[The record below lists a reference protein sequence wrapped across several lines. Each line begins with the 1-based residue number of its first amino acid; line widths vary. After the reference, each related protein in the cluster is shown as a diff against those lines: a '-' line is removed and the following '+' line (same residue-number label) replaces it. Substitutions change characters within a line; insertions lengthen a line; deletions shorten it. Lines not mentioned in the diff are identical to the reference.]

1 MPRAVVKI
9 QSAPRKSRWT
19 LAPNDTNLPSP
30 TWAGAE
36 YADRHKEK
44 TAMMQSNG
52 VYHEPPLPRY
62 ESYDGS
68 QYSAPF
74 DRGSFNGLSNGGG
87 GGDPYAADDI
97 TYNTPIEE
105 RASHQIS
112 LNTRMRAQN
121 HHDPVG
127 HHMLYETAM
136 MDTQSYEILDMA
148 EVDALKKEHAR
159 LDSRIEAAK
168 RKLALESK
176 VKDAAQNLQRLYAG
190 TKSRPDTPQSPGSP
204 PQKKGRSSLMGGR
217 TASSGN
223 GRGSLSQAGDELA
236 VSTRKVDELH
246 SAINS
251 LLDRRQNVERKLLRH
266 TAAVLAEQAARASKQ
281 ISGTNLTNGASRHV
295 GDHAQSDS
303 EEDDD
308 DEKSVYEPDEFDG
321 IRDILHGVHA
331 GSGHKHRKM
340 AGHGAAKLQQE
351 HEQQMVSVQS
361 RLEQLNGQ
369 LRYVIAE
376 ASRSRGTSPDPEP
389 GLDDEQLDDPSS
401 RLDGYLTRLE
411 HTVATLQQEQED
423 VKTHYRDLQDSTQ
436 TSNTAL
442 EEAQQK
448 AAGHAQRV
456 DEYEATLGGLWEI
469 LQSDIPSRRPS
480 TISTGGAAK
489 DSLDEEG
496 GGHLSPL
503 PSPGIPSPIREDFS
517 LQAFSARVQHI
528 FDRAQNAKEQQEI
541 LRRQIQQQR
550 ELNGKSD
557 AEKDRQLTDL
567 QERHEVLDSEHRGLK
582 GEIAE
587 AIAGREKAETE
598 AGGLKVELMNVGN
611 ELEALKKTVEARQ
624 GESAEMN
631 GQTEKLREQ
640 IEDLEAQIADLTDD
654 ARISAAESDGKQ
666 REAEEK
672 HDDLSR
678 QLTAAHEAR
687 ARAETHHD
695 AVKRDMTGLESEV
708 VRLTTELTMAKAELE
723 GAYGSRAERARE
735 AQAAEVAA
743 LTSQHRDVS
752 DQLAQLKHAHDA
764 LSSDHDALRSTHTTT
779 LASLE
784 SLRSEHQLLQQQ
796 HQQQPVQPP
805 QDEETRSRTSLLEA
819 ELKDMTQEF
828 QDLTRESLQLE
839 KERSQLED
847 VIDALRE
854 KVQELEVQLS
864 DEKVRWLG
872 VSSRSPT
879 TAGGRETG
887 GGEIAA
893 AAAGGNGGGGAGSN
907 HGGMGAAGSREMTST
922 MVLRQEFKKM
932 MREARQEGVR
942 ALRAEQEHRRQLESE
957 LRRLRQASGPLA
969 VRSSG

>member
-19 LAPNDTNLPSP
+19 LAPNESNLPSP

-36 YADRHKEK
+36 YADKEK
-44 TAMMQSNG
+44 TVMMQTNG
-52 VYHEPPLPRY
+52 AYHEPPLPRY

-74 DRGSFNGLSNGGG
+74 DRRSANGLSNGIGA
-87 GGDPYAADDI
+87 GDSYAAEDF

-112 LNTRMRAQN
+112 LNTRMHAQN
-121 HHDPVG
+121 QHDPVG

-190 TKSRPDTPQSPGSP
+190 NKSRPDTPQSPGSP

-217 TASSGN
+217 TVSTSS
-223 GRGSLSQAGDELA
+223 GRGSLSQAEDELA

-246 SAINS
+246 SGINA

-281 ISGTNLTNGASRHV
+281 ISGTNLTNGTSRQV

-303 EEDDD
+303 EDDDD
-308 DEKSVYEPDEFDG
+308 DEKSAYEPDEFDE

-331 GSGHKHRKM
+331 GSGHRHRKT

-376 ASRSRGTSPDPEP
+376 ASRSRGTSPEPEP
-389 GLDDEQLDDPSS
+389 GLDDSELDDPSS

-423 VKTHYRDLQDSTQ
+423 VKTHYRDLQDFNETR
-436 TSNTAL
+436 NTAL
-442 EEAQQK
+442 EEAHQK

-489 DSLDEEG
+489 DSLDEER

-567 QERHEVLDSEHRGLK
+567 QERHEMLDTEHRGLK

-640 IEDLEAQIADLTDD
+640 VEELEAQIADLTDD

-678 QLTAAHEAR
+678 QLASAVEAR
-687 ARAETHHD
+687 STAETNHD
-695 AVKRDMTGLESEV
+695 AIKRDMTGLESEV

-735 AQAAEVAA
+735 AQAAEVAS
-743 LTSQHRDVS
+743 LTTQHRDVS
-752 DQLAQLKHAHDA
+752 AQLAQMKQDHEGLK
-764 LSSDHDALRSTHTTT
+764 SDHDSLRATHATT

-784 SLRSEHQLLQQQ
+784 SLRTE
-796 HQQQPVQPP
+796 HQQQQ
-805 QDEETRSRTSLLEA
+805 Q
-819 ELKDMTQEF
+819 Q
-828 QDLTRESLQLE
+828 
-839 KERSQLED
+839 
-847 VIDALRE
+847 
-854 KVQELEVQLS
+854 
-864 DEKVRWLG
+864 
-872 VSSRSPT
+872 
-879 TAGGRETG
+879 
-887 GGEIAA
+887 
-893 AAAGGNGGGGAGSN
+893 
-907 HGGMGAAGSREMTST
+907 
-922 MVLRQEFKKM
+922 
-932 MREARQEGVR
+932 
-942 ALRAEQEHRRQLESE
+942 
-957 LRRLRQASGPLA
+957 
-969 VRSSG
+969 

>member
-19 LAPNDTNLPSP
+19 LAPNESNLPSP

-36 YADRHKEK
+36 YADKEK
-44 TAMMQSNG
+44 TAMMQTNG
-52 VYHEPPLPRY
+52 AYHEPPLPRY

-74 DRGSFNGLSNGGG
+74 DRRSANGLSNGIGA
-87 GGDPYAADDI
+87 GDSYAAEDF

-112 LNTRMRAQN
+112 LNTRMHAQN
-121 HHDPVG
+121 QHDPVG

-190 TKSRPDTPQSPGSP
+190 NKSRPDTPQSPGSP
-204 PQKKGRSSLMGGR
+204 PQKKGRSSFMGGR
-217 TASSGN
+217 TVSSSS
-223 GRGSLSQAGDELA
+223 GRGSLSQAEDELA

-246 SAINS
+246 SGINA
-251 LLDRRQNVERKLLRH
+251 LLDRRQNVEGKLLRH

-281 ISGTNLTNGASRHV
+281 ISGTNLTNGTSRQV

-303 EEDDD
+303 DNDNGDDD

-331 GSGHKHRKM
+331 GSGHKHRKT

-376 ASRSRGTSPDPEP
+376 ASRSRGTSPEPEP
-389 GLDDEQLDDPSS
+389 GLDDSELDDPSS

-423 VKTHYRDLQDSTQ
+423 VKTHYRDLQDSNETR
-436 TSNTAL
+436 NTAL
-442 EEAQQK
+442 EEAHQK

-456 DEYEATLGGLWEI
+456 DEYEATLDGLWEI
-469 LQSDIPSRRPS
+469 LQSDVPSRRPS
-480 TISTGGAAK
+480 TISTGGATK

-567 QERHEVLDSEHRGLK
+567 QERHESLDTEHRGLK

-640 IEDLEAQIADLTDD
+640 IEELEAQIADLTDD

-678 QLTAAHEAR
+678 QLTAAIEAR
-687 ARAETHHD
+687 STAETNHD

-735 AQAAEVAA
+735 AQAAEVAS
-743 LTSQHRDVS
+743 LTTQHRDVS
-752 DQLAQLKHAHDA
+752 DQLAQMKQDHEGLKSEHE
-764 LSSDHDALRSTHTTT
+764 SLRSTHATT

-784 SLRSEHQLLQQQ
+784 SLRTE
-796 HQQQPVQPP
+796 HQQQPQQ
-805 QDEETRSRTSLLEA
+805 QDEEARNRTALLEA

-839 KERSQLED
+839 KERGQLEE

-872 VSSRSPT
+872 VRSPT
-879 TAGGRETG
+879 TGGRDGGGG
-887 GGEIAA
+887 GGETQR
-893 AAAGGNGGGGAGSN
+893 NGA
-907 HGGMGAAGSREMTST
+907 MATAPPPSREMTST

-969 VRSSG
+969 VRAS

>member
-1 MPRAVVKI
+1 
-9 QSAPRKSRWT
+9 
-19 LAPNDTNLPSP
+19 
-30 TWAGAE
+30 
-36 YADRHKEK
+36 
-44 TAMMQSNG
+44 
-52 VYHEPPLPRY
+52 
-62 ESYDGS
+62 
-68 QYSAPF
+68 
-74 DRGSFNGLSNGGG
+74 
-87 GGDPYAADDI
+87 
-97 TYNTPIEE
+97 
-105 RASHQIS
+105 
-112 LNTRMRAQN
+112 
-121 HHDPVG
+121 
-127 HHMLYETAM
+127 
-136 MDTQSYEILDMA
+136 LDMA

-190 TKSRPDTPQSPGSP
+190 NKSRPDTPQSPGSP

-217 TASSGN
+217 TVSSSS
-223 GRGSLSQAGDELA
+223 GRGSLSQAEDELA

-246 SAINS
+246 SGINA

-281 ISGTNLTNGASRHV
+281 ISGTNLTNGTSRQV

-303 EEDDD
+303 EDDDDD
-308 DEKSVYEPDEFDG
+308 DEKSTYEPDEFDG

-331 GSGHKHRKM
+331 GSGHRHRKT

-376 ASRSRGTSPDPEP
+376 ASRSRGTSPEPEP
-389 GLDDEQLDDPSS
+389 GLDDSELDDPSS

-423 VKTHYRDLQDSTQ
+423 VKTHYRYLQDFNETR
-436 TSNTAL
+436 NTAL
-442 EEAQQK
+442 EEAHQK

-489 DSLDEEG
+489 DSLDEER

-567 QERHEVLDSEHRGLK
+567 QERHEMLDTEHRSLK

-587 AIAGREKAETE
+587 AVAGREKAETE

-624 GESAEMN
+624 GESAEIR

-640 IEDLEAQIADLTDD
+640 VEDLEAQIADLTDD

-672 HDDLSR
+672 HDDLSS
-678 QLTAAHEAR
+678 QLAAAVEAR
-687 ARAETHHD
+687 STAETNHD
-695 AVKRDMTGLESEV
+695 AIKRDMTGLESEV

-735 AQAAEVAA
+735 AQAAEVAS
-743 LTSQHRDVS
+743 LTTQHRDVS
-752 DQLAQLKHAHDA
+752 AQLAQLKQDHEG
-764 LSSDHDALRSTHTTT
+764 LKSDHDSLRATHATT

-784 SLRSEHQLLQQQ
+784 SLRTE
-796 HQQQPVQPP
+796 HQQQQQQRSAQPQQ
-805 QDEETRSRTSLLEA
+805 QDEEVRNRTALLEA

-839 KERSQLED
+839 KERGQLEE

-854 KVQELEVQLS
+854 KCQELEVQLS

-872 VSSRSPT
+872 VRSPT
-879 TAGGRETG
+879 ANPSEGG
-887 GGEIAA
+887 GGEMQR
-893 AAAGGNGGGGAGSN
+893 NGTVATAPPPPN
-907 HGGMGAAGSREMTST
+907 REMTST

-942 ALRAEQEHRRQLESE
+942 ALRAEQEHRRQLEAE

-969 VRSSG
+969 VRAS

>member
-9 QSAPRKSRWT
+9 QSAPHKSRWT
-19 LAPNDTNLPSP
+19 LAPNESNLPSP

-36 YADRHKEK
+36 YPDKEK
-44 TAMMQSNG
+44 TAMMQTNG
-52 VYHEPPLPRY
+52 AYHEPPLPRY

-74 DRGSFNGLSNGGG
+74 DRRSVNALSNGGRE
-87 GGDPYAADDI
+87 GDPYAAEDF

-121 HHDPVG
+121 QHDPVG

-190 TKSRPDTPQSPGSP
+190 SKSRPDTPQSPGSP

-217 TASSGN
+217 TVSSSS
-223 GRGSLSQAGDELA
+223 GRGSLSQAEDELA
-236 VSTRKVDELH
+236 ASTRKVDELH
-246 SAINS
+246 SGINA

-281 ISGTNLTNGASRHV
+281 ISGTNLTNGTSRQV

-303 EEDDD
+303 DNDNDNDD

-331 GSGHKHRKM
+331 GSGHKHRRM

-376 ASRSRGTSPDPEP
+376 ASRSRGTSPEPEP
-389 GLDDEQLDDPSS
+389 GLDDSELDDPSS

-448 AAGHAQRV
+448 ASGHAQRI

-469 LQSDIPSRRPS
+469 LQSDVPSRRPS

-528 FDRAQNAKEQQEI
+528 FDRSQNAKEQQEI

-567 QERHEVLDSEHRGLK
+567 QERHEVLDTEHRGLK
-582 GEIAE
+582 GEVAE
-587 AIAGREKAETE
+587 AVAGREKAETE

-640 IEDLEAQIADLTDD
+640 IEELEAQIADLKDD
-654 ARISAAESDGKQ
+654 VRISAAESDGKQ

-678 QLTAAHEAR
+678 QLTAAIEAR
-687 ARAETHHD
+687 STAETNHD
-695 AVKRDMTGLESEV
+695 TVKRDMNGLESEV

-735 AQAAEVAA
+735 AQAAEVAS
-743 LTSQHRDVS
+743 LTTQHRDVS
-752 DQLAQLKHAHDA
+752 DQLAQMKQDHEGLKSEHE
-764 LSSDHDALRSTHTTT
+764 SLRSTHATT

-784 SLRSEHQLLQQQ
+784 TLRTE
-796 HQQQPVQPP
+796 HQQQQSAQPP
-805 QDEETRSRTSLLEA
+805 QQDEEETRHRTALLEA

-839 KERSQLED
+839 KERGQLEE

-854 KVQELEVQLS
+854 KCQELEGQLS

-872 VSSRSPT
+872 VRSPT
-879 TAGGRETG
+879 ANPAGQEGDVVNGATTSMK
-887 GGEIAA
+887 
-893 AAAGGNGGGGAGSN
+893 NGGGG
-907 HGGMGAAGSREMTST
+907 GGGGGAVAREMTST

-969 VRSSG
+969 VRAS

>member
-19 LAPNDTNLPSP
+19 LAPNESNLPSP

-36 YADRHKEK
+36 YADKEK
-44 TAMMQSNG
+44 TAMMQTNG
-52 VYHEPPLPRY
+52 AYHEPPLPRY

-74 DRGSFNGLSNGGG
+74 DRRSANGLSNGIGA
-87 GGDPYAADDI
+87 GDSYAAEDF

-112 LNTRMRAQN
+112 LNTRMHAQN
-121 HHDPVG
+121 QHDPVG

-190 TKSRPDTPQSPGSP
+190 NKSRPDTPQSPGSP
-204 PQKKGRSSLMGGR
+204 PQKKGRSSFMGGR
-217 TASSGN
+217 TVSSSS
-223 GRGSLSQAGDELA
+223 GRGSLSQAEDELA

-246 SAINS
+246 SGINA
-251 LLDRRQNVERKLLRH
+251 LLDRRQNVEGKLLRH

-281 ISGTNLTNGASRHV
+281 ISGTNLTNGTSRQV

-303 EEDDD
+303 DNDNGDDD

-331 GSGHKHRKM
+331 GSGHKHRKT

-376 ASRSRGTSPDPEP
+376 ASRSRGTSPEPEP
-389 GLDDEQLDDPSS
+389 GLDDSELDDPSS

-423 VKTHYRDLQDSTQ
+423 VKTHYRDLQDSNETR
-436 TSNTAL
+436 NTAL
-442 EEAQQK
+442 EEAHQK

-456 DEYEATLGGLWEI
+456 DEYEATLDGLWEI
-469 LQSDIPSRRPS
+469 LQSDVPSRRPS
-480 TISTGGAAK
+480 TISTGGATK

-567 QERHEVLDSEHRGLK
+567 QERHESLDTEHRGLK

-640 IEDLEAQIADLTDD
+640 IEELEAQIADLTDD

-678 QLTAAHEAR
+678 QLTAAIEAR
-687 ARAETHHD
+687 STAETNHD

-735 AQAAEVAA
+735 AQAAEVAS
-743 LTSQHRDVS
+743 LTTQHRDVS
-752 DQLAQLKHAHDA
+752 DQLAQMKQDHEGLKSEHE
-764 LSSDHDALRSTHTTT
+764 SLRSTHATT

-784 SLRSEHQLLQQQ
+784 SLRTE
-796 HQQQPVQPP
+796 HQQQPQQ
-805 QDEETRSRTSLLEA
+805 QDEEARNRTALLEA

-839 KERSQLED
+839 KERGQLEE

-864 DEKVRWLG
+864 DEK
-872 VSSRSPT
+872 
-879 TAGGRETG
+879 
-887 GGEIAA
+887 
-893 AAAGGNGGGGAGSN
+893 
-907 HGGMGAAGSREMTST
+907 
-922 MVLRQEFKKM
+922 
-932 MREARQEGVR
+932 
-942 ALRAEQEHRRQLESE
+942 AEQEHRRQLESE

-969 VRSSG
+969 VRAS

>member
-1 MPRAVVKI
+1 MPRAAVKI
-9 QSAPRKSRWT
+9 QSAPRKSRRT
-19 LAPNDTNLPSP
+19 LAPNESNLPSP

-44 TAMMQSNG
+44 TAMMQTNG
-52 VYHEPPLPRY
+52 AYHEPPLPRY

-87 GGDPYAADDI
+87 GGDPYAVEDI

-190 TKSRPDTPQSPGSP
+190 SKSRPDTPQSPGSP

-217 TASSGN
+217 TVSSGS

-281 ISGTNLTNGASRHV
+281 ISGTNLTNGASRQV
-295 GDHAQSDS
+295 DDHAQSDS
-303 EEDDD
+303 EDEEDDA
-308 DEKSVYEPDEFDG
+308 KSVYEPDEFDG

-389 GLDDEQLDDPSS
+389 GLDDDHLDDPTS

-423 VKTHYRDLQDSTQ
+423 VKIHYRDLQDSTQ

-469 LQSDIPSRRPS
+469 LQSDLPSRRPS

-567 QERHEVLDSEHRGLK
+567 QERHEVLDTEHRGLK

-624 GESAEMN
+624 GESAEIN

-654 ARISAAESDGKQ
+654 ARISAAEHDGKQ

-678 QLTAAHEAR
+678 QLTAALEAR
-687 ARAETHHD
+687 TTAETNHD
-695 AVKRDMTGLESEV
+695 AVKKDMTGLESEV

-735 AQAAEVAA
+735 AQAAEVAS
-743 LTSQHRDVS
+743 LTTQHRDVS
-752 DQLAQLKHAHDA
+752 DQLARLTHDHDGLK
-764 LSSDHDALRSTHTTT
+764 SDHETLRSTHTAT
-779 LASLE
+779 LAALE
-784 SLRSEHQLLQQQ
+784 SLRSEHQ
-796 HQQQPVQPP
+796 HQQQQQAAQPP
-805 QDEETRSRTSLLEA
+805 QQDDQDTRNRTSLLEA

-839 KERSQLED
+839 KERGQLEE

-854 KVQELEVQLS
+854 KCQELEVQLS

-872 VSSRSPT
+872 VGSPT
-879 TAGGRETG
+879 T
-887 GGEIAA
+887 A
-893 AAAGGNGGGGAGSN
+893 AAAGGGQEGGGGAGEVA
-907 HGGMGAAGSREMTST
+907 GMGNAAKGNGTAPAGREMTST

-942 ALRAEQEHRRQLESE
+942 ALR
-957 LRRLRQASGPLA
+957 
-969 VRSSG
+969 

>member
-19 LAPNDTNLPSP
+19 LAPNESNLPSP

-36 YADRHKEK
+36 YADKYKEK

-52 VYHEPPLPRY
+52 GYHEPPLPRY

-74 DRGSFNGLSNGGG
+74 DRGSFNGLPNGGRG
-87 GGDPYAADDI
+87 GNPYATEDI

-136 MDTQSYEILDMA
+136 MDTQSYEILDMV

-190 TKSRPDTPQSPGSP
+190 SKSRPDTPQSPGSP

-217 TASSGN
+217 TVSSGS

-281 ISGTNLTNGASRHV
+281 ISGTHLTNGTSRQV
-295 GDHAQSDS
+295 GDHAQSAS
-303 EEDDD
+303 EDEED

-369 LRYVIAE
+369 LKYVIAE

-389 GLDDEQLDDPSS
+389 GLDDDQLDDPSS

-423 VKTHYRDLQDSTQ
+423 VKIHYRDLQDSTE
-436 TSNTAL
+436 TRNTAL

-489 DSLDEEG
+489 DSLDEER

-503 PSPGIPSPIREDFS
+503 PSPGVPSPIREDFS

-567 QERHEVLDSEHRGLK
+567 QERHEVLDTEHRSLK

-624 GESAEMN
+624 GESAEVN
-631 GQTEKLREQ
+631 SQTEKLREQ
-640 IEDLEAQIADLTDD
+640 IEELEAQIADLTDD
-654 ARISAAESDGKQ
+654 ARISAAEHDGKQ

-672 HDDLSR
+672 HEDLSR
-678 QLTAAHEAR
+678 QLTAALEAR
-687 ARAETHHD
+687 TMAETNHD
-695 AVKRDMTGLESEV
+695 AAKRDMTGLESEV

-735 AQAAEVAA
+735 AQAAEVAS
-743 LTSQHRDVS
+743 LTTQHRDVS
-752 DQLAQLKHAHDA
+752 DQLARLTQDHDGLK
-764 LSSDHDALRSTHTTT
+764 SDHETLRSTHTAT
-779 LASLE
+779 LAALE
-784 SLRSEHQLLQQQ
+784 SLRCEQQQ
-796 HQQQPVQPP
+796 QAAVQPQQ
-805 QDEETRSRTSLLEA
+805 QDEEARNRTSLLEA

-839 KERSQLED
+839 KERGQLEE

-872 VSSRSPT
+872 VRSPT
-879 TAGGRETG
+879 TATGVGGPEG
-887 GGEIAA
+887 GAGEMMGN
-893 AAAGGNGGGGAGSN
+893 GGTAQKGGGGGAG
-907 HGGMGAAGSREMTST
+907 GGLGAGREMTST

-969 VRSSG
+969 VRAS

>member
-19 LAPNDTNLPSP
+19 LAPNESNLPSP

-36 YADRHKEK
+36 YADKEK
-44 TAMMQSNG
+44 TAMMQTNG
-52 VYHEPPLPRY
+52 AYHEPPLPRY

-74 DRGSFNGLSNGGG
+74 DRRSANGLSNGIGA
-87 GGDPYAADDI
+87 GDSYAAEDF

-112 LNTRMRAQN
+112 LNTRMHAQN
-121 HHDPVG
+121 QHDPVG

-190 TKSRPDTPQSPGSP
+190 NKSRPDTPQSPGSP

-217 TASSGN
+217 TVSSSS
-223 GRGSLSQAGDELA
+223 GRGSLSQAEDELA

-246 SAINS
+246 SGINA

-281 ISGTNLTNGASRHV
+281 ISGTNLTNGTSRQV

-303 EEDDD
+303 EDDDDD
-308 DEKSVYEPDEFDG
+308 DEKSTYEPDEFDG

-331 GSGHKHRKM
+331 GSGHRHRKT

-376 ASRSRGTSPDPEP
+376 ASRSRGTSPEPEP
-389 GLDDEQLDDPSS
+389 GLDDSELDDPSS

-423 VKTHYRDLQDSTQ
+423 VKTHYRYLQDFNETR
-436 TSNTAL
+436 NTAL
-442 EEAQQK
+442 EEAHQK

-489 DSLDEEG
+489 DSLDEER

-567 QERHEVLDSEHRGLK
+567 QERHEMLDTEHRSLK

-587 AIAGREKAETE
+587 AVAGREKAETE

-624 GESAEMN
+624 GESAEIR

-640 IEDLEAQIADLTDD
+640 VEDLEAQIADLTDD

-672 HDDLSR
+672 HDDLSS
-678 QLTAAHEAR
+678 QLAAAVEAR
-687 ARAETHHD
+687 STAETNHD
-695 AVKRDMTGLESEV
+695 AIKRDMTGLESEV

-735 AQAAEVAA
+735 AQAAEVAS
-743 LTSQHRDVS
+743 LTTQHRDVS
-752 DQLAQLKHAHDA
+752 AQLAQLKQDHEG
-764 LSSDHDALRSTHTTT
+764 LKSDHDSLRATHATT

-784 SLRSEHQLLQQQ
+784 SLRTE
-796 HQQQPVQPP
+796 HQQQQQQRSAQPQQ
-805 QDEETRSRTSLLEA
+805 QDEEVRNRTALLEA

-839 KERSQLED
+839 KERGQLEE

-854 KVQELEVQLS
+854 KCQELEVQLS

-872 VSSRSPT
+872 VRSPT
-879 TAGGRETG
+879 ANPSEGG
-887 GGEIAA
+887 GGEMQR
-893 AAAGGNGGGGAGSN
+893 NGTVATAPPPPN
-907 HGGMGAAGSREMTST
+907 REMTST

-942 ALRAEQEHRRQLESE
+942 ALRAEQEHRRQLEAE

-969 VRSSG
+969 VRAS

>member
-19 LAPNDTNLPSP
+19 LAPNESNLPSP

-36 YADRHKEK
+36 YADKEK
-44 TAMMQSNG
+44 TAMMQTNG
-52 VYHEPPLPRY
+52 AYHEPPLPRY

-74 DRGSFNGLSNGGG
+74 DRRSANGLSNGIGA
-87 GGDPYAADDI
+87 GDSYAAEDF

-112 LNTRMRAQN
+112 LNTRMHAQN
-121 HHDPVG
+121 QHDPVG

-190 TKSRPDTPQSPGSP
+190 NKSRPDTPQSPGSP
-204 PQKKGRSSLMGGR
+204 PQKKGRSSFMGGR
-217 TASSGN
+217 TVSSSS
-223 GRGSLSQAGDELA
+223 GRGSLSQAEDELA

-246 SAINS
+246 SGINA

-281 ISGTNLTNGASRHV
+281 ISGTNLTNGTSRQV

-303 EEDDD
+303 DNDNGDDD

-331 GSGHKHRKM
+331 GSGHKHRKT

-376 ASRSRGTSPDPEP
+376 ASRSRGTSPEPEP
-389 GLDDEQLDDPSS
+389 GLDDSELDDPSS

-423 VKTHYRDLQDSTQ
+423 VKTHYRDLQDSNETR
-436 TSNTAL
+436 NTAL
-442 EEAQQK
+442 EEAHQK

-456 DEYEATLGGLWEI
+456 DEYEATLDGLWEI
-469 LQSDIPSRRPS
+469 LQSDVPSRRPS
-480 TISTGGAAK
+480 TISTGGATK

-567 QERHEVLDSEHRGLK
+567 QERHESLDTEHRGLK

-640 IEDLEAQIADLTDD
+640 IEELEAQIADLTDD

-678 QLTAAHEAR
+678 QLTAAIEAR
-687 ARAETHHD
+687 STAETNHD

-735 AQAAEVAA
+735 AQAAEVAS
-743 LTSQHRDVS
+743 LTTQHRDVS
-752 DQLAQLKHAHDA
+752 DQLAQMKQDHEGLKSEHE
-764 LSSDHDALRSTHTTT
+764 SLRSTHATT

-784 SLRSEHQLLQQQ
+784 SLRTE
-796 HQQQPVQPP
+796 HQQQPQQ
-805 QDEETRSRTSLLEA
+805 QDEEARNRTALLEA

-839 KERSQLED
+839 KERGQLEE

-864 DEKVRWLG
+864 DEK
-872 VSSRSPT
+872 
-879 TAGGRETG
+879 
-887 GGEIAA
+887 
-893 AAAGGNGGGGAGSN
+893 
-907 HGGMGAAGSREMTST
+907 
-922 MVLRQEFKKM
+922 
-932 MREARQEGVR
+932 
-942 ALRAEQEHRRQLESE
+942 AEQEHRRQLESE

-969 VRSSG
+969 VRAS